1 MASTHSDGWRRER
14 GSMCL
19 RGGRREEADISE
31 GEPESKCEGVWCHV
45 YCMGAH
51 KCTAA
56 KSQLEVASGHLLDEH
71 AFASVTL
78 SRRRFALLPSRTVS
92 ETVLRCSMPML

>member
-1 MASTHSDGWRRER
+1 MS
-14 GSMCL
+14 L

-31 GEPESKCEGVWCHV
+31 GESESKCEETWSHV
-45 YCMGAH
+45 CCMGAH

-56 KSQLEVASGHLLDEH
+56 NSRLQVASGHLLDEH